1 MPPNYSFKLLY
12 KLIRFLFDFE
22 AGPDHVFEVQDGVE
36 MYASSS
42 NKLGRVKVGRT
53 CVKLSRNF
61 DDQLK
66 RAGGGG
72 RRKEDEKKECQWE
85 GEDDYTLA
93 TAWPDGLVEGR
104 AIIYVSLFFSTWMC
118 IN

>member
-1 MPPNYSFKLLY
+1 
-12 KLIRFLFDFE
+12 LIRFLFDLE
-22 AGPDHVFEVQDGVE
+22 VGPDHVFEVQDAVE
-36 MYASSS
+36 MYATLS
-42 NKLGRVKVGRT
+42 NKPGRVKAGKT

-66 RAGGGG
+66 RAGGGR

-93 TAWPDGLVEGR
+93 TAWPDGLVKER
-104 AIIYVSLFFSTWMC
+104 AIIYVSLFFPDLEVEGC
-118 IN
+118 VN